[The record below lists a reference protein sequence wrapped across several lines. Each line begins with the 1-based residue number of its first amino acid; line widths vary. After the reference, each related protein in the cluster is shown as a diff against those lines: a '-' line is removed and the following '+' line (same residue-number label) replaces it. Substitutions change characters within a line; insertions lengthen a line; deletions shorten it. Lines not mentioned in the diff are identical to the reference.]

1 MAVKIRLSRRGRKK
15 LAMFDVVVADAR
27 APRDG
32 RFIEKLGTY
41 NPNTNPATVVLNEK
55 QAIKWVMDGAQP
67 TDTAKAIL
75 SYKGILYAKH
85 LQVGVNKGALTQEQ
99 ADAKFEAWKA
109 EKEIKIQTKAST
121 IQQSK
126 AKSKATRLE
135 AESKVSAN
143 RAVNIAAKNKAAD
156 DAIVAS
162 VVDAIN
168 ESDEDEVEIANETAS
183 DIVADAPVADEAV
196 AEAPAAEVAVAE
208 VAVEEAVAEAPVA
221 EVAVEE
227 AVAEAPAADAAVE
240 EAVAEAPAAE
250 VAVEEVVAEESVAE
264 EAVAEAT
271 SEEAPAAEAA
281 EEEAPAAE

>member
-196 AEAPAAEVAVAE
+196 AEAPAAEVAV
-208 VAVEEAVAEAPVA
+208 EEAVAEAPVA

-227 AVAEAPAADAAVE
+227 S
-240 EAVAEAPAAE
+240 VAEAPAAE

-271 SEEAPAAEAA
+271 SEEAPTAEAAEEAVAEATSEEAPAAEAA